1 MTKEYWTV
9 SEVVEIFQIPRTFL
23 TILEEEDI
31 ICSRCREEDN
41 ECIYCREEMEM
52 LRIAKML
59 TEEFDVNLPGVD
71 IILHMRRQLMDMRKQ
86 FDEILLDLAEKLR
99 TRL

>member
-23 TILEEEDI
+23 MILEEEDI

-41 ECIYCREEMEM
+41 ERIYCREEMEM

-86 FDEILLDLAEKLR
+86 FDEILLDLSEKLR